1 MQVTSVL
8 FGFMLC
14 LADAC
19 LALEEDGC
27 SLSFLRVEVHNSAW
41 AAASAA
47 PSLPVGAG

>member
-19 LALEEDGC
+19 LALEDGC
-27 SLSFLRVEVHNSAW
+27 RLSFFHIKVHNSAC
-41 AAASAA
+41 AVSSAA
-47 PSLPVGAG
+47 PSLPVRAG